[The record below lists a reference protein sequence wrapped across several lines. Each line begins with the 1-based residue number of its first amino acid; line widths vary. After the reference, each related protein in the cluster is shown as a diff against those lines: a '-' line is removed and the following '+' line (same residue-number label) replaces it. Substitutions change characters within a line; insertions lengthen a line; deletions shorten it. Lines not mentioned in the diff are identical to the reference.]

1 MHAIGGKRPVE
12 EDPTQTTLAP
22 VDGEPSSSGEDHPEY
37 QGFTKR
43 EIHRNMIF
51 CVMMDAIFMMG
62 WADTQMALQPLLVY
76 LGASNT
82 TIGVITGLN
91 WAGFFG
97 IFLSPFITRR
107 FPYKK
112 RYFFGVNMPYLAPLA
127 LAGVGV
133 LLGHG
138 LGWSHSTMITF
149 LICVFVAHHL
159 FGGFVSL
166 PHTEYIAACIP
177 MAFRARLTGLSF
189 GVGSGLGLISAAIG
203 RYILT
208 HVAKP
213 QAYGY
218 LLLMTWIIIQSGYLL
233 ALFAK
238 EKRTPVEKSPHAWS
252 RSMLKA
258 FWDDK
263 PFVNFVILT
272 SIATICM
279 GSNVVGFFN
288 VYGLKVVKMP
298 DNTVPIMVSIT
309 LFVRFFCA
317 APLGW
322 LTDWIGAKR
331 LMPLWSLAGGLAFLP
346 AILMPIAGFSIK
358 TQIAIFGLALPH
370 VIHVPASLG
379 VYVSIGLGIFYLAGF
394 NSAASVLGY
403 GLPKPENRG
412 GHFTLQI
419 VFGVACLSAAAMLTG
434 KLADMFSYRT
444 VFLAILVIGIIM
456 YPVSLYMMRIMPD
469 KASDYS

>member
-1 MHAIGGKRPVE
+1 MDTE
-12 EDPTQTTLAP
+12 STDTTLTLAK
-22 VDGEPSSSGEDHPEY
+22 VAEPSSEEEAPEN

-43 EIHRNMIF
+43 QIMRNMVF

-82 TIGVITGLN
+82 TIGIITGLN
-91 WAGFFG
+91 WAGFLG
-97 IFLSPFITRR
+97 IVTSPWITRR
-107 FPYKK
+107 FHYKK
-112 RYFFGVNMPYLAPLA
+112 RYFFGVNIPYLAPLA

-133 LLGHG
+133 LLGHS
-138 LGWSHSTMITF
+138 LGWSNSTMISF
-149 LICVFVAHHL
+149 LLVAFVAHHL

-177 MAFRARLTGLSF
+177 MAYRARLTGLSF
-189 GVGSGLGLISAAIG
+189 GVGSVLGLISAAIG
-203 RYILT
+203 RHILT
-208 HVAKP
+208 HVSKP

-218 LLLMTWIIIQSGYLL
+218 LLLLTWVIIQSGYLL

-238 EKRTPVEKSPHAWS
+238 EKRTPVEKSPPAWS
-252 RSMLKA
+252 LAMLKA
-258 FWDDK
+258 FWNDK
-263 PFVNFVILT
+263 RFINYVVLT

-279 GSNVVGFFN
+279 GSNTINFFN

-298 DNTVPIMVSIT
+298 DVTVPIMVSIT
-309 LFVRFFCA
+309 LLVRVFCA

-322 LTDWIGAKR
+322 LTDWIGPKR
-331 LMPLWSLAGGLAFLP
+331 LLPLWSLVGSAAFLP
-346 AILMPIAGFSIK
+346 AILMP
-358 TQIAIFGLALPH
+358 TPT
-370 VIHVPASLG
+370 G

-394 NSAASVLGY
+394 NAASSVLGY
-403 GLPKPENRG
+403 GLPKPEHRG

-419 VFGVACLSAAAMLTG
+419 IFGVAALSAAAMLTG

-444 VFLAILVIGIIM
+444 VFIGIFVIGVIM

-469 KASDYS
+469 KASEYS